1 MDVDVKVE
9 DVPDVTTRVLLETVN
24 ICSFVGFCCLYM
36 IFYDTDSGGY
46 IRPTNQRDR
55 DHR

>member
-24 ICSFVGFCCLYM
+24 ICSFVGFCCV
-36 IFYDTDSGGY
+36 IYDFL
-46 IRPTNQRDR
+46 
-55 DHR
+55 